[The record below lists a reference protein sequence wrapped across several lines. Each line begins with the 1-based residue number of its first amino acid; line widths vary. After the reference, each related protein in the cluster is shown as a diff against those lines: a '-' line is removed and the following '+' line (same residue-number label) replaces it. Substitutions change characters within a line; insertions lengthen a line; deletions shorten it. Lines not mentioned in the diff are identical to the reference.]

1 MFHLVAKN
9 IKMIFVWAVVLG
21 LASGLVSLLFPKQ
34 YSAESQVLIISR
46 DRTGVDPYTQA
57 KSAERIGENLA
68 QVMNTS
74 DFYGKVMESTD
85 VPFNK
90 DRWQALAERD
100 RRKAWQKDVQ
110 SAMVYNSSMLKITV
124 YSDTKDDATAFAN
137 AITQTLVSRGW
148 EYVGGDV
155 ALKEVSTPLVSRFI
169 ARPNLLVNTAAGFLI
184 GGLLAVLWI
193 TRYKRHHLF
202 GNA

>member
-9 IKMIFVWAVVLG
+9 IKMVFLWALVLG
-21 LASGLVSLLFPKQ
+21 LVSGIVSLLFPKQ
-34 YSAESQVLIISR
+34 YSADSRVLIISR

-74 DFYGKVMESTD
+74 DFYGKVLASTE

-90 DRWQALAERD
+90 DRWHTLTEREQ
-100 RRKAWQKDVQ
+100 RKKWQKDVQ

-124 YSDTKDDATAFAN
+124 YSDSRDDALAFAK
-137 AITQTLVSRGW
+137 AVTQTLVSRGW

-169 ARPNLLVNTAAGFLI
+169 ARPNLLVNMAAGFLI
-184 GGLLAVLWI
+184 GSLLAMLWI